1 MAVTTA
7 QGGVRGPS
15 LFGSIRSVLS
25 DSGIPVDVGGVAA
38 SHSYS
43 FSSTLF
49 SFFCWITAPLLLF
62 ACKPPL
68 FSSPFQQPS
77 PAFRL
82 QAAEVPLQK
91 SQWLVSFHVP
101 PQQPAFTN

>member
-49 SFFCWITAPLLLF
+49 SFFCWLTAPLLLF

-68 FSSPFQQPS
+68 FLHLSSNP
-77 PAFRL
+77 RL
-82 QAAEVPLQK
+82 LFACR
-91 SQWLVSFHVP
+91 P
-101 PQQPAFTN
+101 PKYLCKRVNGW